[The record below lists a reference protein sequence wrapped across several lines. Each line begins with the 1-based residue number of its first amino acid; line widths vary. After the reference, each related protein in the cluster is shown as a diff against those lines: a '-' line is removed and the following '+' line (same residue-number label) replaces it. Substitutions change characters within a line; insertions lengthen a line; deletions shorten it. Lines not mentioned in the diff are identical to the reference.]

1 MFHSYL
7 SLHRIT
13 SFLPPLPS
21 FLLPLPSFL
30 RKQESPKAT
39 EIPGQ
44 ARNEATWLKA
54 RFAAVG
60 FLIFLL
66 GFSPLLA
73 INIGSL
79 SFSGIDNPDEVE
91 LGKATGLTLNQP
103 FDPAGLAAA
112 QSKLY
117 AHFQAQGRYFVHIKA
132 TELIPLDE
140 NNLELA
146 FRLEELL
153 PSTGV
158 EFKLQGMQDFS
169 REKLLQLLLISPET
183 TYELGKLPQLM
194 RQIASFYQSRGYL
207 FAKVQL
213 DSLVLEKG
221 LVAYLGINEA
231 KPMRIKEYIFRG
243 NRITRD
249 NTLLSLSGLQ
259 NLKVITPEV
268 LSQAEENILRKS
280 YIRDCVVEPI
290 DDSSLLIKVEE
301 GRMTYLEGVLGLNRI
316 DDKLKLSGQ
325 LRLQFLNLWG
335 SDRAIKLFWK
345 RLPSSSSELSLSYH
359 DSGWP
364 GFPVAA
370 DLEIKRSE
378 QDSTW
383 IDSKAALDIYYRM
396 LRQNVGLEI
405 ATQNIRPGTRFPAT
419 IEASDLKSIG
429 AFWNY
434 SRIEGGANP
443 YRGYSFSLRYRLN
456 DSEKKLTGASE
467 SSAGLLVP
475 FSNRLVGFLGLN
487 IRNLENSSAPPWQL
501 YKMGGYNSLR
511 GCREDEFTSFRLAW
525 TNAELRYRLNSESRL
540 YLLFD
545 EGFLG
550 RADNTLKY
558 DIFGVGIGMKVKTGL
573 GILGIEYALG
583 YRDKTLSNIG
593 LGMIHAGLDLA
604 F

>member
-1 MFHSYL
+1 LLLVSSL
-7 SLHRIT
+7 S
-13 SFLPPLPS
+13 
-21 FLLPLPSFL
+21 
-30 RKQESPKAT
+30 
-39 EIPGQ
+39 
-44 ARNEATWLKA
+44 
-54 RFAAVG
+54 
-60 FLIFLL
+60 
-66 GFSPLLA
+66 A

-79 SFSGIDNPDEVE
+79 SFSGTDELDKAE
-91 LGKATGLTLNQP
+91 LSKASGLTLNQP
-103 FDPAGLAAA
+103 FDPASLAVA
-112 QSKLY
+112 QTKLY
-117 AHFQAQGRYFVHIKA
+117 AHFQAQGRYFIHVRAI
-132 TELIPLDE
+132 ELIPLDE
-140 NNLELA
+140 NSLELA
-146 FRLEELL
+146 FKLEELL

-158 EFKLQGMQDFS
+158 EFKLQGMMDIS
-169 REKLLQLLLISPET
+169 KEKLMQNLLISPET
-183 TYELGKLPQLM
+183 TYVLGRLPQLM
-194 RQIASFYQSRGYL
+194 TQIASFYQSRGYL

-213 DSLVLEKG
+213 DSLVFEKE
-221 LVAYLGINEA
+221 LVAYLGINEG
-231 KPMRIKEYIFRG
+231 KPLRIKEYIFRG

-249 NTLLSLSGLQ
+249 NTLLSLTGLQ

-268 LSQAEENILRKS
+268 LSQAEENILRRS

-301 GRMTYLEGVLGLNRI
+301 GRMTYLEGVLGMNRI
-316 DDKLKLSGQ
+316 DAHLKLSGQ
-325 LRLQFLNLWG
+325 LRLQFQNLWG
-335 SDRAIKLFWK
+335 SDRSIKLFWK
-345 RLPSSSSELSLSYH
+345 RLPSSSSELSLIYH

-370 DLEIKRSE
+370 DLEIKRIE

-383 IDSKAALDIYYRM
+383 IDSKTALEIYYRM
-396 LRQNVGLEI
+396 LRQNVGLEL
-405 ATQNIRPGTRFPAT
+405 ATQNIRPGTRYPAT
-419 IEASDLKSIG
+419 IEASDLNSIG

-443 YRGYSFSLRYRLN
+443 YRGYSFNLRYRLN
-456 DSEKKLTGASE
+456 DSEKKLSGASE
-467 SSAGLLVP
+467 SSAGILIP
-475 FSNRLVGFLGLN
+475 FSNRIVGFLGVN
-487 IRNLENSSAPPWQL
+487 IRNLENKSAPQWQL

-511 GCREDEFTSFRLAW
+511 GYREDEFASFRLAW
-525 TNAELRYRLNSESRL
+525 TNIELRYRLNSESRL

-583 YRDKTLSNIG
+583 YRDKSLSNIG